1 VSLVIHYARM
11 YVDKIIRQMN
21 IDYAICN
28 ALKYHTDGLPQ
39 SLVIYDIICQ
49 WIINFYRRL
58 MQSNHLS
65 VPDDMDIIAA
75 IGKFH
80 LNAHVKECFA
90 KFSLNFV
97 EGAGQLDG
105 EILETLWS
113 AFNKICGA
121 ARAMSRAHRSEIY
134 SDFMRDSNW
143 KKLVG
148 MSES

>member
-1 VSLVIHYARM
+1 VLCKV
-11 YVDKIIRQMN
+11 
-21 IDYAICN
+21 
-28 ALKYHTDGLPQ
+28 
-39 SLVIYDIICQ
+39 
-49 WIINFYRRL
+49 F
-58 MQSNHLS
+58 
-65 VPDDMDIIAA
+65 
-75 IGKFH
+75 
-80 LNAHVKECFA
+80 
-90 KFSLNFV
+90 LNFV